1 MINTTYMVKSV
12 VFILRDR
19 LFFSTLL
26 LFFTLS
32 FFSQSN
38 HKIDSLQRLI
48 AKYDSQKKADKG
60 SISDSVRVNLLIKIS
75 RIYTENDLEK
85 ALSVQKV
92 AMHQAQRIDYQLGV
106 IKSYNNFGKI
116 YLDRSDFYDA
126 INHVDLA
133 LKTNKN
139 RAYKADEC
147 VSYLIKGQCYLFL
160 NNFPESSKN
169 LTKALQ
175 IAEQIKDPIKIAR
188 IYNNIAIIYN
198 KQEKLEEE
206 QQNYQKALQ
215 SINGIQ
221 SPAAER
227 LRNIINSNIA
237 LNYLDQKQYDKA
249 LTIFQ
254 KCFEYEKKLNY
265 KTNLAGSS
273 RSLSKVYLGKK
284 EYPKALEYAQN
295 ALQLYTQLGNKSG
308 QADVHREIGVIM
320 TKTNQLQKALD
331 FTQKGLQLST
341 KIGELESIKFCYE
354 NLSQIHSKLGNFK
367 EAYHNQVL
375 FKKMSDSM
383 FNSEINDKVT
393 QIQMTYE
400 FDKKQEELKRLQS
413 EKDTKLK
420 SESNKQR
427 NFLIAIA
434 MTLFFLSLLTI
445 GIYFNLKSYKKQK
458 NIVEQQKEQIQ
469 NSLTEK
475 ETLLREIHHRVKNN
489 LQIISSL
496 LNMQSEDIEDPK
508 VLLSIQEGQSRVQ
521 AMSLIHQ
528 NLYQSEHID
537 KVNIQNYFKELTN
550 YLSTMYKG
558 DSNSVKVNIE
568 ASTIQFDFDT
578 AIPLGLIVNELV
590 SNAYKHA
597 FSTKKEGVISIQIN
611 AISSIDYQLLVSND
625 GEKLPSN
632 FDWNKPK
639 SLGMKLVTI
648 LSKQLRGSFS
658 LKENEPITTFE
669 VLFKDLKEFQ
679 KASKELNT

>member
-1 MINTTYMVKSV
+1 M
-12 VFILRDR
+12 
-19 LFFSTLL
+19 
-26 LFFTLS
+26 
-32 FFSQSN
+32 
-38 HKIDSLQRLI
+38 
-48 AKYDSQKKADKG
+48 
-60 SISDSVRVNLLIKIS
+60 IKIS
-75 RIYTENDLEK
+75 RVYTENDLEK

-92 AMHQAQRIDYQLGV
+92 AMHQAQRIGYQLGI

-133 LKTNKN
+133 LKINKN
-139 RAYKADEC
+139 RAYKDDEC

-206 QQNYQKALQ
+206 QLNYQKALQ

-227 LRNIINSNIA
+227 LRNIISSNIA

-254 KCFEYEKKLNY
+254 RCFEYEKKLNY

-284 EYPKALEYAQN
+284 EYSKALEYAQN
-295 ALQLYTQLGNKSG
+295 ALELYTQLGNKSG
-308 QADVHREIGVIM
+308 QADVYREIGVIYL
-320 TKTNQLQKALD
+320 KTNQLQDALD
-331 FTQKGLQLST
+331 YTQKGLQLST

-354 NLSQIHSKLGNFK
+354 NLSKIHSKLNNYK
-367 EAYHNQVL
+367 EAYTNQVL

-400 FDKKQEELKRLQS
+400 FDKKQEQLKRLQN

-496 LNMQSEDIEDPK
+496 LNMQSEDIEDQK

-537 KVNIQNYFKELTN
+537 KVNIENYFKELTN

-558 DSNSVKVNIE
+558 DSNSVKVTIE
-568 ASTIQFDFDT
+568 TSNIQFDFDT

-597 FSTKKEGVISIQIN
+597 FSNKKEGQISIQIN
-611 AISSIDYQLLVSND
+611 AINSTDYQLLVSND

-658 LKENEPITTFE
+658 LKENEPNTTFE

-679 KASKELNT
+679 KASGK

>member
-1 MINTTYMVKSV
+1 MIRMGQVRNLISKKG
-12 VFILRDR
+12 FCFLA
-19 LFFSTLL
+19 LFF
-26 LFFTLS
+26 LFNLKS
-32 FFSQSN
+32 FSQKSAR
-38 HKIDSLQRLI
+38 IDSLELLI
-48 AKYDSQKKADKG
+48 QKYDANTPSGKA
-60 SISDSVRVNLLIKIS
+60 SLSDSVRVNLLIKIS
-75 RIYTENDLEK
+75 RVYIEYDLEK
-85 ALSVQKV
+85 ALEIQKI
-92 AMHQAQRIDYQLGV
+92 AMHQAQRINYTLGI
-106 IKSYNNFGKI
+106 IKGYNNFGRI
-116 YLDRSDFYDA
+116 YLDKSDFYDA

-133 LKTNKN
+133 LKTNNKKQF
-139 RAYKADEC
+139 KADEC
-147 VSYLIKGQCYLFL
+147 LSYLIKGQCYLFL

-198 KQEKLEEE
+198 KQDKIEEE
-206 QQNYQKALQ
+206 HLNYKKAFQ
-215 SINGIQ
+215 SIENVQ
-221 SPAAER
+221 SPAADR

-237 LNYLDQKQYDKA
+237 LYYLDLKQYDKA

-254 KCFEYEKKLNY
+254 KCFEYEKKFNY
-265 KTNLAGSS
+265 KTNMAGSS

-284 EYPKALEYAQN
+284 DYSKALDYAQN
-295 ALQLYTQLGNKSG
+295 ALTLYQQLGNKSG
-308 QADVHREIGVIM
+308 QADTFREIGVIYLV
-320 TKTNQLQKALD
+320 TNQLQNALEY
-331 FTQKGLQLST
+331 TQKGLQLST

-354 NLSQIHSKLGNFK
+354 NLSKIHSKLGNYK
-367 EAYHNQVL
+367 EAYTNQVL
-375 FKKMSDSM
+375 FKKMSDSI

-400 FDKKQEELKRLQS
+400 FDKKQELLKRKQK
-413 EKDTKLK
+413 EKEEMLEN
-420 SESNKQR
+420 ESNKQR

-434 MTLFFLSLLTI
+434 MTLFFLSLLTV

-458 NIVEQQKEQIQ
+458 LIVEHQNELIQ

-496 LNMQSEDIEDPK
+496 LNMQSEHIEDEN

-528 NLYQSEHID
+528 NLYQSENLD
-537 KVNIQNYFKELTN
+537 KVNIENYLKELTN

-558 DSNSVKVNIE
+558 DSNSVKVSIE
-568 ASTIQFDFDT
+568 TANIQFDFDT

-590 SNAYKHA
+590 SNAFKHA
-597 FSTKKEGVISIQIN
+597 FPNQKEGTISIQIN
-611 AISSIDYQLLVSND
+611 ALNSIDYQLLVSND
-625 GEKLPSN
+625 GQQLPPS

-658 LKENEPITTFE
+658 LKENESKTTFE
-669 VLFKDLKEFQ
+669 VLFKDLEEFQ
-679 KASKELNT
+679 KASKK

>member
-1 MINTTYMVKSV
+1 MINTTSMVKPI
-12 VFILRDR
+12 VFILKER
-19 LFFSTLL
+19 LFFTTLL
-26 LFFTLS
+26 LCFTLS
-32 FFSQSN
+32 IFSQSN

-48 AKYDSQKKADKG
+48 TKYDSQKKSDNV
-60 SISDSVRVNLLIKIS
+60 SIADSVRVNLLIKIS
-75 RIYTENDLEK
+75 RVYTENDLEK

-92 AMHQAQRIDYQLGV
+92 AMHQAQRINYQLGI

-139 RAYKADEC
+139 KAYKDDEC

-206 QQNYQKALQ
+206 QLNYQKALQ

-295 ALQLYTQLGNKSG
+295 ALELYTQLGNKSG
-308 QADVHREIGVIM
+308 QADVYREIGVIL
-320 TKTNQLQKALD
+320 TQTNQFRNALD

-354 NLSQIHSKLGNFK
+354 NLSQIHSKLGNYK

-400 FDKKQEELKRLQS
+400 FDKKQEKLKRLQN
-413 EKDTKLK
+413 EKDAKLK

-434 MTLFFLSLLTI
+434 MTLFFLSLLTV

-458 NIVEQQKEQIQ
+458 NLVERQKEQIQ

-597 FSTKKEGVISIQIN
+597 FSTKKEGQISIKIN

-625 GEKLPSN
+625 GEKLPPN

-658 LKENEPITTFE
+658 LKENEAITTFE

>member
-1 MINTTYMVKSV
+1 MINTASMVKPI
-12 VFILRDR
+12 VFILKER
-19 LFFSTLL
+19 LFFTTLL
-26 LFFTLS
+26 LCFTLS
-32 FFSQSN
+32 IFSQSN

-48 AKYDSQKKADKG
+48 TKYDSQKKSDNG

-75 RIYTENDLEK
+75 RVYTENDLEK
-85 ALSVQKV
+85 ALSVQKL
-92 AMHQAQRIDYQLGV
+92 AMHQAQRINYQLGI

-139 RAYKADEC
+139 KAHKDDEC

-206 QQNYQKALQ
+206 QLNYQKALQ

-295 ALQLYTQLGNKSG
+295 ALELYTQLGNKSG
-308 QADVHREIGVIM
+308 QADVYREIGVIL
-320 TKTNQLQKALD
+320 TQTNQFRNALD

-354 NLSQIHSKLGNFK
+354 NLSQIHSKLGNYK

-400 FDKKQEELKRLQS
+400 FDKKQEKLKRLQN
-413 EKDTKLK
+413 EKDAKLK

-434 MTLFFLSLLTI
+434 MTLFFLSLLTV

-537 KVNIQNYFKELTN
+537 KVNIQNYFKELTH

-568 ASTIQFDFDT
+568 TSTIQFDFDT

-597 FSTKKEGVISIQIN
+597 FSTKKEGQIAIKIN

-625 GEKLPSN
+625 GEKLPPN

-658 LKENEPITTFE
+658 LKENEAITTFE

>member
-1 MINTTYMVKSV
+1 MVQFSV
-12 VFILRDR
+12 SIREKFCCLWVIVV
-19 LFFSTLL
+19 LFS
-26 LFFTLS
+26 S
-32 FFSQSN
+32 FAFSQN
-38 HKIDSLQRLI
+38 NIKIDSLQQLI
-48 AKYDSQKKADKG
+48 QQHDAKKNSNKG
-60 SISDSVRVNLLIKIS
+60 SLSDSVRVNLLIKIS
-75 RIYTENDLEK
+75 RVYIDYDLDK

-92 AMHQAQRIDYQLGV
+92 AMHQAQRIKYQLGI
-106 IKSYNNFGKI
+106 IKSYNNFGRI

-133 LKTNKN
+133 LKANKMEQF
-139 RAYKADEC
+139 KHDEC
-147 VSYLIKGQCYLFL
+147 ISYLIKGQCYLFL
-160 NNFPESSKN
+160 NNFPESSTN

-198 KQEKLEEE
+198 KQDQQEEE
-206 QQNYQKALQ
+206 HLNYKKALQ
-215 SINGIQ
+215 SISKIQ

-227 LRNIINSNIA
+227 LRNIVNSNIA
-237 LNYLDQKQYDKA
+237 LNYLDQKHYDKA

-254 KCFEYEKKLNY
+254 KCFEYEKKFNY
-265 KTNLAGSS
+265 KTNMAGSS

-284 EYPKALEYAQN
+284 EYSKALDYAQKALE
-295 ALQLYTQLGNKSG
+295 LYKQLGNKSG
-308 QADVHREIGVIM
+308 QADVYREIGVIYLQ
-320 TKTNQLQKALD
+320 TNQLQNASEY
-331 FTQKGLQLST
+331 TQKGLQLST

-354 NLSQIHSKLGNFK
+354 NLSKINSKLGNYK
-367 EAYHNQVL
+367 EAYTNQLL
-375 FKKMSDSM
+375 FKKRSDSM

-400 FDKKQEELKRLQS
+400 FDKKQELIKRQQN
-413 EKDTKLK
+413 EKDQKLK
-420 SESNKQR
+420 SVSNKQR

-434 MTLFFLSLLTI
+434 MTLFFLSLLTV

-458 NIVEQQKEQIQ
+458 LIVEQQKEVIQ

-496 LNMQSEDIEDPK
+496 LNMQSEDIEDAK

-537 KVNIQNYFKELTN
+537 KVNIENYLKELTH

-558 DSNSVKVNIE
+558 DSNLVKVTIE
-568 ASTIQFDFDT
+568 TSNIQFDFDT

-597 FSTKKEGVISIQIN
+597 FPNKKEGQISIKIKAIN
-611 AISSIDYQLLVSND
+611 TIDYKLLVSND
-625 GEKLPSN
+625 GEQLPPN

-658 LKENEPITTFE
+658 LKENEPTTTFE
-669 VLFKDLKEFQ
+669 VLFKDLEEFQ
-679 KASKELNT
+679 NASKL

>member
-1 MINTTYMVKSV
+1 MVKLIA
-12 VFILRDR
+12 FILKDS
-19 LFFSTLL
+19 LVFTTLL
-26 LFFTLS
+26 LFLTLS
-32 FFSQSN
+32 VFSQSN

-48 AKYDSQKKADKG
+48 TKHDEQKKVENG
-60 SISDSVRVNLLIKIS
+60 SIADSVRVNLLIKIS
-75 RIYTENDLEK
+75 RIYSENDLEK
-85 ALSVQKV
+85 ALSIQKV
-92 AMHQAQRIDYQLGV
+92 AMHQAQRINYQLGV

-139 RAYKADEC
+139 KAYKADEC

-198 KQEKLEEE
+198 KQKKLEEE
-206 QQNYQKALQ
+206 HLNYEKALQ
-215 SINGIQ
+215 SITGIQ

-249 LTIFQ
+249 LPIFQ
-254 KCFEYEKKLNY
+254 KRYEYDKKLNY
-265 KTNLAGSS
+265 KANLAGSS

-295 ALQLYTQLGNKSG
+295 ALELYTKLGNKSG
-308 QADVHREIGVIM
+308 QADVYREIGVIL
-320 TKTNQLQKALD
+320 TETNQLQSALD
-331 FTQKGLQLST
+331 YTQKGLQLST

-354 NLSQIHSKLGNFK
+354 NLSQLHSKLGNYK

-400 FDKKQEELKRLQS
+400 FDKKQEELRRLQS

-420 SESNKQR
+420 SQSNKQR

-458 NIVEQQKEQIQ
+458 NIVDQQKEQIQ

-496 LNMQSEDIEDPK
+496 LNMQSEDIEDKK

-558 DSNSVKVNIE
+558 DSNSVKVTIE
-568 ASTIQFDFDT
+568 TSNIQFDFDT

-597 FSTKKEGVISIQIN
+597 FSAKKEGVISIQIN
-611 AISSIDYQLLVSND
+611 ALSTIDYQLLVSND

-639 SLGMKLVTI
+639 SLGMKLVAI